1 MGDMNKYAGP
11 EGMQFDVDTRFAQDM
26 QPIVHHNAGKTE
38 YNKPAKTKMARAKY
52 ADKAPK
58 IDIRKSYS
66 E

>member
-1 MGDMNKYAGP
+1 MPNRYAGP

-26 QPIVHHNAGKTE
+26 QPMVHHNAGKTK